1 MTGGANPEMKAR
13 IQKNEKGLTQ
23 YSGLSQKNCKQVGL

>member
-13 IQKNEKGLTQ
+13 IPKNEKGLMQ
-23 YSGLSQKNCKQVGL
+23 YSGLSQENCKQVGL